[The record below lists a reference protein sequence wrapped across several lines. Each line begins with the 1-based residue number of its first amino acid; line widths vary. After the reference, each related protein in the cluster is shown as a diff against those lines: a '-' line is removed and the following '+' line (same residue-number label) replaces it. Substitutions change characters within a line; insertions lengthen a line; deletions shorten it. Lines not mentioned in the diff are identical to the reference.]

1 MSPSHRTLFPAA
13 RSGLLSPHVLALA
26 GVLGLSATVARA
38 QEESTTTLKEVTV
51 RSAQDVQTLP
61 APAAGGQVAKGA
73 GLGLLG
79 NRDVMDAPFNITSYT
94 QQVMADQQSATVAA
108 VLENDPSVRFT
119 TNAGHAYENYTIR
132 GLE

>member
-38 QEESTTTLKEVTV
+38 QDEPTTTLKEVTV

-61 APAAGGQVAKGA
+61 APAAGRQGG
-73 GLGLLG
+73 
-79 NRDVMDAPFNITSYT
+79 RWPRAPAW
-94 QQVMADQQSATVAA
+94 VCWATAM
-108 VLENDPSVRFT
+108 
-119 TNAGHAYENYTIR
+119 
-132 GLE
+132 

>member
-1 MSPSHRTLFPAA
+1 MCR
-13 RSGLLSPHVLALA
+13 RC
-26 GVLGLSATVARA
+26 
-38 QEESTTTLKEVTV
+38 
-51 RSAQDVQTLP
+51 LP
-61 APAAGGQVAKGA
+61 QRQGQVAKGA

-94 QQVMADQQSATVAA
+94 QQVIADQQSATVAA

-132 GLE
+132 GLEVNSSDVSLNGLYGMAPDGTFPPKCWSVWKSSRVRARCSTAWRRAAPWAAS

>member
-1 MSPSHRTLFPAA
+1 
-13 RSGLLSPHVLALA
+13 
-26 GVLGLSATVARA
+26 
-38 QEESTTTLKEVTV
+38 
-51 RSAQDVQTLP
+51 
-61 APAAGGQVAKGA
+61 VAKGA

-94 QQVMADQQSATVAA
+94 QQVIADQQSATVAA

-132 GLE
+132 GLEVNSSDVSLNGLYGMAPDGHIPTEMLERVEVLKGRARCSTAWRRAAPWAAS